1 MRGFNAAVIL
11 AASGLLPACATV
23 VRGTEQDVSIIS
35 EPPEALARL
44 SNGMSCTTPCKV
56 DLDRSESV
64 TVTISKPGYEPSE
77 TKIISKMRGSDY
89 LLGIGG
95 NVMVGGVVGAVIDG
109 TNGALRS
116 LEPSPLHVTL
126 RPRGHMVAQPAVQT
140 ERTSPAPQQVA
151 VNTARAIPSCNGV
164 PGVPP
169 GISSY
174 SVGPGPDEKGG
185 TTIVVCD
192 DPAQR

>member
-1 MRGFNAAVIL
+1 MRGFNAAIIL
-11 AASGLLPACATV
+11 AATGLLPACATV

-56 DLDRSESV
+56 ELDRSESV
-64 TVTISKPGYEPSE
+64 TVTISKAGYEPSE
-77 TKIISKMRGSDY
+77 TKIVSKMRGSDY

-95 NVMVGGVVGAVIDG
+95 NVMVGGVVGAVLDS
-109 TNGALRS
+109 TNGAMRS

-126 RPRGHMVAQPAVQT
+126 RPWSQTVAQPTVQT
-140 ERTSPAPQQVA
+140 VRHNPAPQQVA
-151 VNTARAIPSCNGV
+151 VNTARTIPSCDGV

-169 GISSY
+169 GVSSY
-174 SVGPGPDEKGG
+174 SVGPGPNERGG
-185 TTIVVCD
+185 STIVVCD